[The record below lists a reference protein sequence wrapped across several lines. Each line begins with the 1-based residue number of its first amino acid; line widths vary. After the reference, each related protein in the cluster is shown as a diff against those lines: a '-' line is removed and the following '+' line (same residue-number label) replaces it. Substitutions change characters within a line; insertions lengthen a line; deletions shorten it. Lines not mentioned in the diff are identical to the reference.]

1 MSVIGGKFH
10 YTYVSNHI
18 VLESVAFEAR
28 VLTGDEA
35 VCGPSYRRRGVK
47 QIYHP
52 IDDIKQKF
60 SLVVND

>member
-1 MSVIGGKFH
+1 MILIN
-10 YTYVSNHI
+10 SNYI
-18 VLESVAFEAR
+18 VQESVAFKAR
-28 VLTGDEA
+28 VLTGDGA

-60 SLVVND
+60 SLAVND